1 MAVGG
6 ADLSYTVELPGKSF
20 VTPRSQILPVG
31 VETFEAIKVFGEY
44 AAKTYV

>member
-20 VTPRSQILPVG
+20 VTPTSQILPVG
-31 VETFEAIKVFGEY
+31 TETFEAIKIFGKY
-44 AAKTYV
+44 AAKKYV